1 MIRHIFL
8 RLVRNA
14 VSVKRVIVLHPIL
27 FFYMKVR
34 KNERFQKD
42 KSHENLSFF
51 HSFISKQYN
60 TPNIGLLVINNILYL
75 YNIYI
80 YEFFK
85 HRQYPP

>member
-1 MIRHIFL
+1 MIRPFFL

-14 VSVKRVIVLHPIL
+14 VSVKLIIVLHPIL
-27 FFYMKVR
+27 FFNMKVR
-34 KNERFQKD
+34 KNERFQKTNRM
-42 KSHENLSFF
+42 KNLSFF

-85 HRQYPP
+85 HRHSPP